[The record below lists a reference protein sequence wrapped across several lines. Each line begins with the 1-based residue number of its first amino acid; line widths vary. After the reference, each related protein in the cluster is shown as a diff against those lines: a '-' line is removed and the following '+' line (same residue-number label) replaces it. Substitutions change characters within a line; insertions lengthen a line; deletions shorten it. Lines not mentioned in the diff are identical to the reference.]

1 MLQRETARWRGA
13 ARARGDDHSPWSW
26 KLEGASA
33 EQHSSSIAP
42 AANVTLAPSCAVNTG
57 RKRGNNNNKK
67 IATHCFSR
75 RCQQPWRVA
84 AKGYPPSQFREQ
96 NFNSPRLFISCRECG
111 FKRSAPWAFLFRLA
125 VLWFALLWVCVCQPA
140 CAVYGSCQ
148 CHHVPWINF
157 FLHIFRTFSSETN
170 ITRF

>member
-26 KLEGASA
+26 KLYGASA

-42 AANVTLAPSCAVNTG
+42 AANVTLAPSCAVNIG
-57 RKRGNNNNKK
+57 RKRGNNKNKK

-125 VLWFALLWVCVCQPA
+125 VLWFALLWVCVCKPA
-140 CAVYGSCQ
+140 FTVVVSVTTCRES
-148 CHHVPWINF
+148 I
-157 FLHIFRTFSSETN
+157 SSFTSFALFHQRQ
-170 ITRF
+170 T